1 MTTKPP
7 PKNLGNARRP
17 QHKARK
23 PEVRTRSLRPAP
35 REKQVESEENLPRG
49 TYPPDE
55 IGIGSNVVP
64 RVTFTNTIDVPP
76 KRRAPQPQASR
87 QELESQ
93 ISDLE
98 SRLDQMIRA
107 SASGVVRQATAPSSD
122 ALASPSPATPALDA
136 PPLDPSHP
144 LASNPYFKQRWG
156 RQGLQER
163 IEEVD
168 AFGYDPAF
176 EKKLGGVLDFLHR
189 RYFRV
194 RVRGVENIPSAGR
207 GIIVANHSGTFPFDG
222 LVLRTA
228 VARAQP
234 ERRAVRWLTE
244 DFVHY
249 LPFAG
254 VFFNRMGAVRAC
266 QENAERLLNQEELV
280 AVFPEGVKGI
290 SKLYERRYTLE
301 RFGRGGFVRL
311 ALRTGS
317 PLVPCAI
324 IGAEESNPML
334 HRLDYLPKLFGLP
347 YLPITPTF
355 PWLGPFGLIPAPTR
369 WTILFGEPFSFDGYG
384 PEAADDSV
392 LVGRLSDRVQRS
404 IEELIAQGLRDRK
417 SVWLG

>member
-1 MTTKPP
+1 MTPKPP
-7 PKNLGNARRP
+7 PKNPGEPQRP
-17 QHKARK
+17 QR
-23 PEVRTRSLRPAP
+23 PQRSQHENRGLRPRP
-35 REKQVESEENLPRG
+35 

-55 IGIGSNVVP
+55 LGIGSNVVP
-64 RVTFTNTIDVPP
+64 GENFITSLDVPP
-76 KRRAPQPQASR
+76 KRKAPAQQASR
-87 QELESQ
+87 EELESQ
-93 ISDLE
+93 ITDLE

-107 SASGVVRQATAPSSD
+107 SGPSI
-122 ALASPSPATPALDA
+122 LAVPPATPDTQIARAALETPLKAVLETPPFDA
-136 PPLDPSHP
+136 MHP
-144 LASNPYFKQRWG
+144 LANNPYFEQQWG
-156 RQGLQER
+156 RRGLEER
-163 IEEVD
+163 SEDVD
-168 AFGYDPAF
+168 DFGYDPSF
-176 EKKLGGVLDFLHR
+176 ERKFGKLLDFFHR

-194 RVRGVENIPSAGR
+194 RVRGVESLPRQGR
-207 GIIVANHSGTFPFDG
+207 GIVVANHSGTFPFDG

-228 VARAQP
+228 VARTQP
-234 ERRAVRWLTE
+234 EKRKVRWLTE

-266 QENAERLLNQEELV
+266 QENAERLLKQDELV

-290 SKLYERRYTLE
+290 KKLYEKRYTLE

-347 YLPITPTF
+347 YLPITATF
-355 PWLGPFGLIPAPTR
+355 PWLGPFGLVPAPTR
-369 WTILFGEPFSFDGYG
+369 WTILFGEPFNFDGYG
-384 PEAADDSV
+384 PEAADDLV

-404 IEELIAQGLRDRK
+404 IEELIAQGLRERK